1 MILQVKKLFELLRII
16 KTFKK
21 KKIVDYGEV
30 TCHLQ
35 CLIFSKE
42 KIQII

>member
-1 MILQVKKLFELLRII
+1 MTLQVKKLFELFLII

-21 KKIVDYGEV
+21 KTVDYGEV